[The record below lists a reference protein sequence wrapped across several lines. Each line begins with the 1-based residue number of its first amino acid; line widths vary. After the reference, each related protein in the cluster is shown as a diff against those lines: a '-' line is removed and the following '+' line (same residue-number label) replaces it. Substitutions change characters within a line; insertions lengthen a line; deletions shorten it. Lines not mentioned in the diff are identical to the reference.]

1 MESYGKFAKVYDMF
15 QDNINYRQWADY
27 LVEILREDG
36 IEDGLVLELG
46 CGTGTMTELLAQA
59 GYDMIGID
67 NSGEMLAEAMEKKME
82 SGHDIL
88 YLLQDMQNFELYG
101 TVRAAVSVCDSLNYL
116 TEEEDLEYVFA
127 LVNNYLDPGGLFIFD
142 MNTVYKY
149 QTMIGDATIAENR
162 EDGSFIWENSFD
174 PETGINVYELA
185 LFLPREDGLY
195 EKCEEEHYQKAYP
208 VEKIREL
215 LTKAGLELIA
225 IYDAYTKEPARE
237 DSGRLTF
244 IAREK
249 GKCAENDYHGTI
261 PKRETGEYINE

>member
-15 QDNINYRQWADY
+15 QDNINYTQWADY
-27 LVEILREDG
+27 LVDILKEDG
-36 IEDGLVLELG
+36 ITEGLVLELG
-46 CGTGTMTELLAQA
+46 CGTGTMTELLADA

-67 NSGEMLAEAMEKKME
+67 NSGEMLAEAMDKKVE

-88 YLLQDMQNFELYG
+88 YLLQDMQDFELYG
-101 TVRAAVSVCDSLNYL
+101 TVRAVVSVCDSLNYL

-142 MNTVYKY
+142 MNTIYKY

-174 PETGINVYELA
+174 PETGINIYELA

-208 VEKIREL
+208 VEKIQEL
-215 LTKAGLELIA
+215 LVKAGLEPVA
-225 IYDAYTKEPARE
+225 VYDAYTKEPARK

-249 GKCAENDYHGTI
+249 GKNAGNDYHGNI
-261 PKRETGEYINE
+261 PKREKQENL